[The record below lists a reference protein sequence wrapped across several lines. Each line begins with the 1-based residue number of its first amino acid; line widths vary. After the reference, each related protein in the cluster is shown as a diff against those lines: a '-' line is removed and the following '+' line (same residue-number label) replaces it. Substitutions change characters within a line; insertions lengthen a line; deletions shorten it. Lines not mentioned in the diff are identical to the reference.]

1 MSSIKAVDDNE
12 RFRIASRIT
21 WLTIILNIILSIA
34 KIGIGIISS
43 STAMIADG
51 VHTVSDVASSLG
63 IIVGF
68 IISNKPEDSKHQYGH
83 EKAESIAGFVLSLML
98 ISVGIKIGYS
108 SIELMISGTTKV
120 PGMLALWAALASIVV
135 KEFQYRITMNQGRRI
150 NSSALMADA
159 WHHRSDALSSV
170 GTLIGI
176 GGARLGYKIL
186 DPLAG
191 FIVSVIVVKVG
202 IDLFL
207 KGYNELMD
215 SSIEE
220 EELTQISN
228 VILSET
234 KIEEINDLKA
244 RRHGSKVFIDVEV
257 CVDPNISVLEG
268 HDIAE
273 DVEKVIYDNLDNVK
287 KVLVHVNPCV
297 ENCTE
302 IKNK

>member
-1 MSSIKAVDDNE
+1 MSSVKVIDDNE

-21 WLTIILNIILSIA
+21 WFTIVLNVILAIA
-34 KIGIGIISS
+34 KIGIGIISC
-43 STAMIADG
+43 STAMVADG
-51 VHTVSDVASSLG
+51 VHTVSDVGSSLG

-68 IISNKPEDSKHQYGH
+68 FISNKPEDSKHQYGH

-98 ISVGIKIGYS
+98 IAVGIKIGYS
-108 SIELMISGTTKV
+108 SIELMISGSTKV
-120 PGMLALWAALASIVV
+120 PGILALWAALISIFV
-135 KEFQYRITMNQGRRI
+135 KEFQYRITIREGKRI

-159 WHHRSDALSSV
+159 WHHRSDALSSI

-176 GGARLGYKIL
+176 AGARLGYKIL

-191 FIVSVIVVKVG
+191 FIVSVIVIKVG

-220 EELTQISN
+220 NELTQISN
-228 VILSET
+228 LILKET
-234 KIEEINDLKA
+234 KIDSISDLKA
-244 RRHGSKVFIDVEV
+244 RKHGSKIFVDVEV

-273 DVEKVIYDNLDNVK
+273 DVENVIYDNLDNVK

-297 ENCTE
+297 DN
-302 IKNK
+302 KN

>member
-1 MSSIKAVDDNE
+1 MSSVKVIDDNE

-21 WLTIILNIILSIA
+21 WFTIVLNVVLAIA

-51 VHTVSDVASSLG
+51 VHTVSDVGSSLG

-68 IISNKPEDSKHQYGH
+68 FISNKPEDSKHQYGH

-98 ISVGIKIGYS
+98 IAVGIKIGYS
-108 SIELMISGTTKV
+108 SIELMISGNTKI
-120 PGMLALWAALASIVV
+120 PGILALWAALISIFV
-135 KEFQYRITMNQGRRI
+135 KEFQYRITIREGKRI

-159 WHHRSDALSSV
+159 WHHRSDALSSI

-176 GGARLGYKIL
+176 AGARLGYKIL

-191 FIVSVIVVKVG
+191 FIVSVIVIKVG

-220 EELTQISN
+220 NELTQISSL
-228 VILSET
+228 IMKET
-234 KIEEINDLKA
+234 KIESISDLKA
-244 RRHGSKVFIDVEV
+244 RKHGSKIFVDVEV
-257 CVDPNISVLEG
+257 CVDPDISVLEG

-273 DVEKVIYDNLDNVK
+273 DVENVIYGNLDNVK

-297 ENCTE
+297 NNREHS
-302 IKNK
+302 

>member
-21 WLTIILNIILSIA
+21 WLTIILNTILSIT

-108 SIELMISGTTKV
+108 SIELMISGTTKI
-120 PGMLALWAALASIVV
+120 PGRLALWAALASIVV
-135 KEFQYRITMNQGRRI
+135 KEFQYRITMNQGKRI

-228 VILSET
+228 AILKET
-234 KIEEINDLKA
+234 KIEEINNLKA

-297 ENCTE
+297 ENCKE